1 MQPLFLD
8 LSTVPQLSAQQSCI
22 AICLNGLIREMTD
35 ISSCTI
41 QILLLLLNAQ
51 FDDDMET
58 GIFTEDSLTNFVR
71 NV

>member
-22 AICLNGLIREMTD
+22 AICLNELIKEMID
-35 ISSCTI
+35 ISSCTL
-41 QILLLLLNAQ
+41 QILLFLLNAQ
-51 FDDDMET
+51 FDDMET
-58 GIFTEDSLTNFVR
+58 GMFTEDSLTNFVR